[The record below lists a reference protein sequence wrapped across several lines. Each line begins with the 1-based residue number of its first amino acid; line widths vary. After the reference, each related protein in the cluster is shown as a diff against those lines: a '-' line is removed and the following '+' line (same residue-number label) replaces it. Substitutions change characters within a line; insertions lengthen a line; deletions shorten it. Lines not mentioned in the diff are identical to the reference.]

1 MSKCAV
7 AFSKWSII
15 NQQLIVI
22 LNFDWIMINQSG
34 SDWVEHKNHLEFPT
48 NERINPMSKYN
59 VCDIIFL
66 CIYLF
71 KREELF
77 NRNHTDLLIDYVRYM
92 TSVITCASQL
102 DKTDT
107 AKTLLLDSST
117 SSSSPNRGERNSNTW
132 LFHSSVSAPIIL
144 SWYTAIVINCV
155 N

>member
-1 MSKCAV
+1 
-7 AFSKWSII
+7 
-15 NQQLIVI
+15 
-22 LNFDWIMINQSG
+22 MINQSG
-34 SDWVEHKNHLEFPT
+34 SDWVEHKNHLEFPS
-48 NERINPMSKYN
+48 NERINPMLKYN

-66 CIYLF
+66 CIYLL

-117 SSSSPNRGERNSNTW
+117 SSSSPNRGESNSNM
-132 LFHSSVSAPIIL
+132 
-144 SWYTAIVINCV
+144 
-155 N
+155 

>member
-1 MSKCAV
+1 MNNV
-7 AFSKWSII
+7 
-15 NQQLIVI
+15 NR
-22 LNFDWIMINQSG
+22 
-34 SDWVEHKNHLEFPT
+34 SDSDRVGLKNHLEFPT

-92 TSVITCASQL
+92 TSVITRASQL

-107 AKTLLLDSST
+107 AKTLLIDSST
-117 SSSSPNRGERNSNTW
+117 SSSSPNKGESNSNML
-132 LFHSSVSAPIIL
+132 LFHSSVTAPIIL
-144 SWYTAIVINCV
+144 S
-155 N
+155 